1 MTCVSSGRPTYSPRP
16 RCWRWLAMLAWLPW
30 LAGCEA
36 PAVEE
41 EPLRPVRTLL
51 VEESVKQVQ
60 REIPGRLEAM
70 ANRRVSFRVAGR
82 LDALHVTTG
91 EMVAAGQRLASLDAA
106 DLALQRDRAAAA
118 LAAAEAGAANAEAE
132 WRRARRLYE
141 AGSVAARELD
151 AARAQVEAARS
162 QRRGAAD
169 ALALAQ
175 RQLDFAHLES
185 PGACRV
191 AQRLAE
197 SGENLAAGQPLLV
210 LACGDGLE
218 VRASLSEDMLDRLA
232 PGDEVTVRLPLH
244 ALEVPGRVREIGVPV
259 DPRQATWPLRVT
271 LEGLDDEALAR
282 LRPGMAAELGLPRQR
297 ASEAAIW
304 VPMVAV
310 QRDERGTFV
319 FVAEPLAETTAGNG
333 REAVIRRV
341 DIALGE
347 RHGETLQ
354 VSQGLAPGMAL
365 VIAGMSRIQEGQ
377 RVRLQEGVREG
388 SP

>member
-1 MTCVSSGRPTYSPRP
+1 MSCISRQPSLPLPRH
-16 RCWRWLAMLAWLPW
+16 RRWRWVFLLAWLPW
-30 LAGCEA
+30 LSGCEA
-36 PAVEE
+36 PPVEE

-51 VEESVKQVQ
+51 VEESVMQVQ

-82 LDALHVTTG
+82 LDALHVVTG
-91 EMVAAGQRLASLDAA
+91 DLVSPGQRLASLDAA
-106 DLALQRDRAAAA
+106 DLVLQRDRAAAA
-118 LAAAEAGAANAEAE
+118 LAAAEAGAANAESE
-132 WRRARRLYE
+132 WQRARRLYE

-162 QRRGAAD
+162 QRRSAGD

-175 RQLDFAHLES
+175 RQLDFAQLES

-210 LACGDGLE
+210 LACGEGLE

-244 ALEVPGRVREIGVPV
+244 ALELTGRVREIGVPV
-259 DPRQATWPLRVT
+259 DSRQATWPLRVS
-271 LEGLDDEALAR
+271 LEGLGEAELAS
-282 LRPGMAAELGLPRQR
+282 LRPGMAAELSLPRQR
-297 ASEAAIW
+297 AAEAAIW
-304 VPMVAV
+304 VPMLAV
-310 QRDERGTFV
+310 QRDARGTFV
-319 FVAEPLAETTAGNG
+319 FVAEPTAEVPNGNG

-341 DIALGE
+341 DVTLGE
-347 RHGETLQ
+347 RHGDTLQ
-354 VSQGLAPGMAL
+354 VSQGLVAGMAL

-377 RVRLQEGVREG
+377 RVRLQDVPREN

>member
-1 MTCVSSGRPTYSPRP
+1 MTCVSRPPSPPAP
-16 RCWRWLAMLAWLPW
+16 RHRRWCWLLLLAWLPW
-30 LAGCEA
+30 LSGCEG
-36 PAVEE
+36 PPVEE

-51 VEESVKQVQ
+51 VEQSVNQVE

-82 LDALHVTTG
+82 LDALHVATG
-91 EMVAAGQRLASLDAA
+91 DLVAPGQRLASLDAA

-118 LAAAEAGAANAEAE
+118 LAAAEAGAVNAEAE
-132 WRRARRLYE
+132 WQRARRLYE
-141 AGSVAARELD
+141 AGSVAARELE
-151 AARAQVEAARS
+151 AARAQVETARS

-210 LACGDGLE
+210 LACGEGLE

-232 PGDEVTVRLPLH
+232 PGDEVRVRLPLH
-244 ALEVPGRVREIGVPV
+244 ALEVAGRVREIGVPV

-271 LEGLDDEALAR
+271 LEGLDDETGAR

-297 ASEAAIW
+297 APEAAIW

-310 QRDERGTFV
+310 QRDARGTFV
-319 FVAEPLAETTAGNG
+319 FVAEPLAEAAVGNG

-341 DIALGE
+341 DVALGE
-347 RHGETLQ
+347 RHGDTLQ
-354 VSQGLAPGMAL
+354 VIQGLAPGMAL
-365 VIAGMSRIQEGQ
+365 VVAGMSRIQEGQ
-377 RVRLQEGVREG
+377 RVRLQEDVREG